1 MSNINKSIILQADSY
16 KYSQYNQYP
25 PGTEVV
31 YSYIESRGGI
41 WDKTVFF
48 GLQMFLLEYLNKPI
62 TQTDILFAEQFFK
75 LHKMPFYKEGWEYIL
90 REYGGYLPVT
100 VKAIPEG
107 TIVPTKNVL
116 VVIEATDKECW
127 WLPSFLE
134 TAIHRATWYP
144 TTVATNSWICKS
156 IIKENL
162 EKTGDPSTVDFK
174 LIDFGA
180 RGVSSLES
188 CGIGGAA
195 HLVNFRTTDNVSG
208 ILHVYEYYQPSEMP
222 GFSVPAMEHSTVTSW
237 GRENEIEAY
246 RNMILTY
253 GGNGNIVSIVADS
266 YNIYE
271 ACKLFGTELKDLIQN
286 YKGGTQ
292 LVIRPDSGE
301 PTEVVRKCLDILDS
315 YFGHTINDKGYKVL
329 NTVRILQG
337 DGINHKTIADILW
350 EITLFGYS
358 ADNLLF
364 GQGGALLQQIDRD
377 TMKFAMKCS
386 AVRVNNEWRDVYK
399 DPITDSGKSSK
410 KGRVTLFMNEKG
422 EYYSGR
428 EDWMPSA
435 LETVFENG
443 KVVKTYT
450 FDEIRANA
458 NKF

>member
-1 MSNINKSIILQADSY
+1 MSNINKSIILQGDSY
-16 KYSQYNQYP
+16 KYSMYNQYP

-41 WDKTVFF
+41 WDETVFF

-62 TQTDILFAEQFFK
+62 TQMDILVAEQILK

-90 REYGGYLPVT
+90 REHNGYLPVII
-100 VKAIPEG
+100 KAVPEG
-107 TIVPTKNVL
+107 TVVPTKNVL
-116 VVIEATDKECW
+116 VTIENTDPNCW
-127 WLPSFLE
+127 WLTSFLE
-134 TAIHRATWYP
+134 TAIHRAVWYP
-144 TTVATNSWICKS
+144 TTVATNSWVSKN
-156 IIKENL
+156 IIKQYL

-195 HLVNFRTTDNVSG
+195 HLVNFQTTDNVSG
-208 ILHVYEYYQPSEMP
+208 IATVYEYYQPSEMP

-237 GRENEIEAY
+237 GRENEVEAY
-246 RNMILTY
+246 KNMILTY

-286 YKGGTQ
+286 YNGGTQ
-292 LVIRPDSGE
+292 LVVRPDSGN
-301 PTEVVRKCLDILDS
+301 PLEVINKCLGILDF
-315 YFGHTINDKGYKVL
+315 YFGHTLNEKAYKVL

-337 DGINHKTIADILW
+337 DGINHKSIENILNFVTS
-350 EITLFGYS
+350 IGYS

-386 AVRVNNEWRDVYK
+386 AARIKGKWVDVYK
-399 DPITDSGKSSK
+399 DPITDSGKTSK

-428 EDWMPSA
+428 EDWVSSA

-450 FDEIRANA
+450 FDEVRKNA
-458 NKF
+458 S